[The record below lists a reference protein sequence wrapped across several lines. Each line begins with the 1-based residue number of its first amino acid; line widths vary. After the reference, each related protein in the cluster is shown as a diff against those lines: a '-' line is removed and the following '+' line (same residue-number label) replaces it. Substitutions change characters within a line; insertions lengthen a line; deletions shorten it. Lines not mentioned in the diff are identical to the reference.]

1 MKFQVVNLGCKVNR
15 VESDD
20 VAACFLSQG
29 LEPASSHD
37 ADVVFV
43 NTCTVTG
50 EADKKARKAVRH
62 ALNSHPNAR
71 VVVSGCA
78 SAIDPGKFQE
88 MDTARV
94 SVIGRAELADFVQDI
109 VARSTTTNLEL
120 ANFKSEDADRL
131 RIGEGFN
138 TRVNIKV
145 QDGCDNA
152 CTYCIVHVARGKATS
167 RDFSE
172 VVSECVRY
180 AQNGSREIVL
190 AGINL
195 GSYNHEGRMLPEL
208 LNELLSKTA
217 DLPDAASPVRF
228 RISSIEPE
236 CIDDKLLRV
245 IATANGRICR
255 HLHLPL
261 QAGSSKVLREM
272 ARRYSAD
279 QFKQLVDT
287 IYRFVPTMS
296 LSTDIIVGFPG
307 ETDDDFQETLDLAAA
322 CRFSKIHV
330 FPYSMREGTPAAKR
344 HDQVP
349 AEVKQKRAARLREL
363 SEELALADFEHRVGT
378 YESAIIEPDFAL
390 TESYHEIERPAI
402 GAVGDLV
409 SVELE
414 SNMLRSQ
421 QSE

>member
-62 ALNSHPNAR
+62 ALNDHPNAR

-88 MDTARV
+88 MDPARV
-94 SVIGRAELADFVQDI
+94 DVIGRAELAGFIQDI
-109 VARSTTTNLEL
+109 VAQSTTPYLEP
-120 ANFKSEDADRL
+120 ANIKSDDADRL

-167 RDFSE
+167 RNFNE

-208 LNELLSKTA
+208 LNELLFKTA
-217 DLPDAASPVRF
+217 GLPDAASPVRF

-236 CIDDKLLRV
+236 CIDDKLLQV
-245 IATANGRICR
+245 IATANGRVCR

-307 ETDDDFQETLDLAAA
+307 ETDDEFQETLELAAA

-344 HDQVP
+344 PDQVP
-349 AEVKQKRAARLREL
+349 AEVKQKRAAQLREL
-363 SEELALADFEHRVGT
+363 SDALALADFERRVGT

-390 TESYHEIERPAI
+390 TESYHEIERPVI
-402 GAVGDLV
+402 GAVGDLI
-409 SVELE
+409 SVKLE
-414 SNMLRSQ
+414 SNTLRSQ

>member
-88 MDTARV
+88 MDPARV
-94 SVIGRAELADFVQDI
+94 DVIGRAELAGFVQDI
-109 VARSTTTNLEL
+109 ATRSTTPYLEP
-120 ANFKSEDADRL
+120 ANIKSDDTDRL

-152 CTYCIVHVARGKATS
+152 CTYCIVHMARGKATS
-167 RDFSE
+167 RNFNE

-195 GSYNHEGRMLPEL
+195 GSYDHEGRKLPEL
-208 LNELLSKTA
+208 LSELLSKTA
-217 DLPDAASPVRF
+217 GLPDAASPVRF

-236 CIDDKLLRV
+236 CIDDELLQV
-245 IATANGRICR
+245 IASADGRVCR

-296 LSTDIIVGFPG
+296 LSTDIIIGFPG
-307 ETDDDFQETLDLAAA
+307 ETDDEFQDTLDLAAA

-344 HDQVP
+344 PDQVP
-349 AEVKQKRAARLREL
+349 AEVKQKRAAQLREL
-363 SEELALADFEHRVGT
+363 SDALALADFERRVGT
-378 YESAIIEPDFAL
+378 YESVIIEPDFAL
-390 TESYHEIERPAI
+390 TESYHEIERPVI

-409 SVELE
+409 SVKLE

-421 QSE
+421 KSE